1 MTEIIRSE
9 GIVLRRRDFGETSR
23 VAVVFTQANGKV
35 QLLAR
40 GARRPK
46 NKFGAAL
53 EPLTRGDFV
62 YYWRETK
69 ELFTLSEAAVLAS
82 YGGLCEDLG
91 RLPYGFA
98 MAEATERLHAEGDA
112 DATSYGALAAALAAL
127 DDRGPPQL
135 LLTQLLLR
143 LAAGSGWRV
152 DVGRCATC
160 GRDGFPAGA
169 VFSLAEGVTR
179 CGTCAGTRSETV
191 KLSAP
196 AVQLARTLMTLSPA
210 LLTRVA
216 APPAVEDE
224 ILGLLVAHLRY
235 HAGVELKSLAVVP
248 PGGRG
253 GRT

>member
-23 VAVVFTQANGKV
+23 IAVVFTRANGKV
-35 QLLAR
+35 QLLAK
-40 GARRPK
+40 GARRLK

-69 ELFTLSEAAVLAS
+69 ELFTLSEAAILAS
-82 YGGLCEDLG
+82 YGGLREDLD
-91 RLPYGFA
+91 RLPYGLA
-98 MAEATERLHAEGDA
+98 MAEAAERLHADGDA
-112 DATSYGALAAALAAL
+112 DAESYAALAAALAAL
-127 DDRGPPQL
+127 SDGGPPRL

-152 DVGRCATC
+152 DIERCATC
-160 GRDGFPAGA
+160 GRDDFPAGGA
-169 VFSLAEGVTR
+169 FSLAEGVTR
-179 CGTCAGTRSETV
+179 CGTCAGARSETV

-196 AVQLARTLMTLSPA
+196 AVQLARTLATLGPT
-210 LLTRVA
+210 LLARVA
-216 APPAVEDE
+216 APPAVEE
-224 ILGLLVAHLRY
+224 EVLGLLLAHLRY
-235 HAGVELKSLAVVP
+235 HAGVELKSLVLVVP
-248 PGGRG
+248 RARP